1 MYNYPDYL
9 GVAAS
14 LDWCHMC
21 YNVKSCFSS
30 FALTSCIS
38 LNQYAGFA
46 VQLKANGIR
55 FYSTALEPFD
65 GAVDIEVM
73 LKSN

>member
-1 MYNYPDYL
+1 
-9 GVAAS
+9 
-14 LDWCHMC
+14 MC
-21 YNVKSCFSS
+21 NVKSCFSS
-30 FALTSCIS
+30 FALTSYIS

-46 VQLKANGIR
+46 VQLKPNGIS
-55 FYSTALEPFD
+55 FYITALDPFD